1 MENNAQECL
10 NILAKEL
17 LEGSF
22 VDYFE
27 DQNKTNAVI
36 TKEILNQYKGNV
48 LRRLLYESDK
58 KGDNIEKW
66 YESRRFR
73 KL

>member
-58 KGDNIEKW
+58 KGDNIEK
-66 YESRRFR
+66 
-73 KL
+73 

>member
-22 VDYFE
+22 IDYYE

-48 LRRLLYESDK
+48 LRRLLYERDK
-58 KGDNIEKW
+58 KGDNIGK
-66 YESRRFR
+66 
-73 KL
+73 